1 MDCYSLILGG
11 TALVVGLM
19 LVLWLLHFPL
29 RNAAIVDVGW
39 TLSLMVLAIFYA
51 VRGPGWE
58 PRNLLMAVMVSLW
71 ALRLGGH
78 LFLTRV
84 WGAEEEGRYKQLRKE
99 WKTWIG
105 LKFLAFFLA
114 QGVLDV
120 VLSLP
125 FLLVCLDPTPGFT
138 GLQVAAVFLWL
149 LGLVGEGTADAQLAA
164 FKREAAHGSV
174 CQRGLW
180 NYSRHP
186 NYFFEILTWMGFGLF
201 ALPAPHGWMGLLSPV
216 LIAYFILRVTG
227 IPATE
232 QQALRS
238 KGEAYRRYQETT
250 SVLVPWFKR
259 DGRRQT
265 GDGRGD

>member
-1 MDCYSLILGG
+1 MEPYTLVGVG
-11 TALVVGLM
+11 TALVLAFM
-19 LVLWLLHFPL
+19 TFLWLLHFPL

-39 TLSLMVLAIFYA
+39 TFSLMLLATFYA
-51 VRGPGWE
+51 LNGPGW
-58 PRNLLMAVMVSLW
+58 PTRSFLLAAMVAIW

-78 LFLTRV
+78 LFLARI
-84 WGAEEEGRYKQLRKE
+84 WGREEEGRYRQLRVE
-99 WKTWIG
+99 WKDHLA

-125 FLLVCLDPTPGFT
+125 FLLVCLNASPGLSLYELA
-138 GLQVAAVFLWL
+138 GAALWL
-149 LGLVGEGTADAQLAA
+149 VGVVGEAVADAQLAGY
-164 FKREAAHGSV
+164 KAAANRVGRV
-174 CQRGLW
+174 CQVGLW

-186 NYFFEILTWMGFGLF
+186 NYFFEIVTWLGFGLF
-201 ALPAPHGWMGLLSPV
+201 AAGSPMGWLGMLSPL
-216 LIAYFILRVTG
+216 LIGYFILRVTG

-238 KGEAYRRYQETT
+238 KGEEYRRYQETT

-259 DGRRQT
+259 
-265 GDGRGD
+265 